1 MEQYVSLRR
10 KGRNN
15 KFTRF
20 IKSNYVGWLFNL
32 PLILGLIIFT
42 AVPMCLSLFY
52 SFNDTFVEATGVT
65 TIWCGLRNYISIF
78 EDDEMS
84 TIVKNTVIFT
94 CISVPLNI
102 VLSYF
107 LPSGFSISF

>member
-15 KFTRF
+15 RFTRF

-78 EDDEMS
+78 EDDEKHRYFHLYQRS
-84 TIVKNTVIFT
+84 FEYRSLLFLGIT
-94 CISVPLNI
+94 C
-102 VLSYF
+102 
-107 LPSGFSISF
+107 